1 MLTEFVIGERY
12 TNDQISISLR
22 VENLGGIR
30 PALDPSKRLRHI
42 AVMTNLGGRDAKNAV
57 ENPYHDRV
65 EGNILTFTGQ
75 GKVGDQELI
84 GRNKRIIEQFDTPTP
99 IFCFES
105 CGRQTYIFRGLLEL
119 LRFFRETQIDST
131 QKIRKV
137 LIYEFTMHPEINI
150 VPIEMASAITESF
163 LPKDRQQ
170 PEHQPEQEVVV
181 HESVPSA
188 CGAGHNSLA
197 IEDIRSR
204 LLGINPYRFEHLLK
218 SLLEK
223 TGFQNVSVT
232 SPSQDGG
239 IDLNAYV
246 AQEDLFFANT
256 LVQFQAKRWRHSVGS
271 VEINNF
277 RGAISSMAKGVFVTT
292 SFFTKAAIQEAQHP
306 SKPSIALIDGFSL
319 SSLITDVQLE
329 ISGFEGNANI
339 TSN

>member
-30 PALDPSKRLRHI
+30 PALDSSKNLRHI
-42 AVMTNLGGRDAKNAV
+42 AVMTNLGGRDAKNAI

-75 GKVGDQELI
+75 GRVGDQELV
-84 GRNKRIIEQFDTPTP
+84 GRNKRIAEQFGTPIP

-119 LRFFRETQIDST
+119 LRFFRETQIDSAH
-131 QKIRKV
+131 KIRKV
-137 LIYEFTMHPEINI
+137 LIYEFVIHPEVHV
-150 VPIEMASAITESF
+150 VPIEMARAITESL
-163 LPKDRQQ
+163 LPSDRQQ
-170 PEHQPEQEVVV
+170 PIYQSEQEVIV
-181 HESVPSA
+181 HEDVPSA
-188 CGAGHNSLA
+188 FAGYDSLT

-204 LLGINPYRFEHLLK
+204 LLCVNPYRFEYLLK

-246 AQEDLFFANT
+246 AQDNIFFANT
-256 LVQFQAKRWRHSVGS
+256 VVQFQAKRWRHSVGS

-292 SFFTKAAIQEAQHP
+292 SFFTKAAIQEAKHP

-319 SSLITDVQLE
+319 SSLINDVQLE
-329 ISGFEGNANI
+329 ISRFEGNVDV